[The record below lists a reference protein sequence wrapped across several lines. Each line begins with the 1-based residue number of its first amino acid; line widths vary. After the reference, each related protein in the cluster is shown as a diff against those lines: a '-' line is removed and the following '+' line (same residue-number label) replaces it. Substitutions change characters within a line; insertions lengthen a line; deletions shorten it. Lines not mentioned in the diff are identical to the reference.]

1 MTSEPVTLPM
11 FSTVRETWSLN
22 LLPVTTASES
32 CKLLRLKYMIN
43 HDCKKLKNYIAEQ
56 VLELT
61 QKQTV
66 GQSFDADNVY
76 IPDSQRCH

>member
-1 MTSEPVTLPM
+1 
-11 FSTVRETWSLN
+11 
-22 LLPVTTASES
+22 
-32 CKLLRLKYMIN
+32 
-43 HDCKKLKNYIAEQ
+43 LKNYIAEQ

-76 IPDSQRCH
+76 IPDSQRRH